1 MSSLLVGES
10 YTYAQMVKC
19 LNLPLKGGDSKIAQ
33 IKQIEREYRL
43 QKEGIRYNVLGKY
56 KEIKPKPQKAMSS
69 KFNQLFLNILTFSA
83 LYPQIAIEPAQDC
96 GSFFQFDFTHTYLYQ
111 FLGFP
116 ERLHKRE
123 ETYPFTSKLFEDE
136 LYNKCSD
143 KVGDALD
150 GLSSFGYLHYKNSYL
165 VVYPSYRF
173 EEANYDMENRIREAT
188 LRAMKIKG
196 FNTLRAVYA
205 NKKQEEVHKCAV
217 AILNQMTENE
227 DEQGETDEISA
238 LNADDPEEKIV
249 NFCGLWHIY
258 LHKDSIARDSFITEE
273 TARKMY
279 RDYFSQI
286 NDLFVV
292 ALQKR
297 GKTIAEQLFA
307 YPKVWMEI
315 DKPSYEKFQNDIS
328 ERPLDRHTV
337 PASLQKRVMEIW
349 QSMIDGKYID

>member
-19 LNLPLKGGDSKIAQ
+19 LNLPLKGGDSKMAQ

-69 KFNQLFLNILTFSA
+69 KFNQLFLNILTFTA
-83 LYPQIAIEPAQDC
+83 LYPQFSIESAQDC
-96 GSFFQFDFTHTYLYQ
+96 GNSFHFDFMHTSLYQ

-116 ERLHKRE
+116 EHLHKRKE
-123 ETYPFTSKLFEDE
+123 IYPATSKLFEDE

-150 GLSSFGYLHYKNSYL
+150 GLSSYGYLHYKNSYL
-165 VVYPSYRF
+165 VAYSSNRY
-173 EEANYDMENRIREAT
+173 EEADYEMENRIKEAT
-188 LRAMKIKG
+188 IQAMKIKG

-205 NKKQEEVHKCAV
+205 NKKQEEVHQCAV
-217 AILNQMTENE
+217 AILNQKTE
-227 DEQGETDEISA
+227 DEAEQGKTDEMSA
-238 LNADDPEEKIV
+238 LNEDDPEERIK
-249 NFCGLWHIY
+249 NFFGLWHIY
-258 LHKDSIARDSFITEE
+258 LNKESITRDPFITEE

-279 RDYFSQI
+279 RDYVSQI

-297 GKTIAEQLFA
+297 GKTIADQLFA
-307 YPKVWMEI
+307 YPNVWMEI

-328 ERPLDRHTV
+328 ERPLDLHTV
-337 PASLQKRVMEIW
+337 PASLQMRVIEIW